1 MEIFVNIVNDLKL
14 LTIFAK
20 KLPPRC
26 LIGSNYASGII
37 IICNFFFKFIPLSS
51 SLEPCVLSPEAILKN
66 KPLICVCLC
75 VYIYLLYFVFVLFI
89 CFLLTFLL
97 GVTLQFFIYIYFL
110 YIYGPFQKFQ
120 TWHLKDRMLILCV

>member
-66 KPLICVCLC
+66 KPLICVCVC

>member
-51 SLEPCVLSPEAILKN
+51 SLEPCVLSPEAILKS
-66 KPLICVCLC
+66 KPLICVCVC

>member
-1 MEIFVNIVNDLKL
+1 MNIVNDLKL

-66 KPLICVCLC
+66 KPLICVCVC

-120 TWHLKDRMLILCV
+120 T

>member
-1 MEIFVNIVNDLKL
+1 MEIFVNIVNDLKQ

-66 KPLICVCLC
+66 KPLICVCVC

>member
-51 SLEPCVLSPEAILKN
+51 SLEPCVLSPEAILKS
-66 KPLICVCLC
+66 KPLICVCVC
-75 VYIYLLYFVFVLFI
+75 VCIYLLYFVFVLFI

>member
-1 MEIFVNIVNDLKL
+1 MNIVNDLKL

-66 KPLICVCLC
+66 KPLICVCVCVCIYIFVIFCLC
-75 VYIYLLYFVFVLFI
+75 FVYLFLVNVSFGSYFTVFYIYLFPLHLWAIPKVPDM
-89 CFLLTFLL
+89 
-97 GVTLQFFIYIYFL
+97 TLK
-110 YIYGPFQKFQ
+110 G
-120 TWHLKDRMLILCV
+120 